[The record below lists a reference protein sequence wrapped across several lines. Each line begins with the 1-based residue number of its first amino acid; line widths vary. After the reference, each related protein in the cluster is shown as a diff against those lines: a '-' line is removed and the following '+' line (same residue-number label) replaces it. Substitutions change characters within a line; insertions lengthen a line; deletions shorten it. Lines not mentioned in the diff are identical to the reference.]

1 MSTTI
6 EIGAHDIKIEGRSA
20 KAKKTHCESI
30 EGIDEKSD
38 RTDS

>member
-20 KAKKTHCESI
+20 NDKNTHFESI
-30 EGIDEKSD
+30 DGIDEKSD